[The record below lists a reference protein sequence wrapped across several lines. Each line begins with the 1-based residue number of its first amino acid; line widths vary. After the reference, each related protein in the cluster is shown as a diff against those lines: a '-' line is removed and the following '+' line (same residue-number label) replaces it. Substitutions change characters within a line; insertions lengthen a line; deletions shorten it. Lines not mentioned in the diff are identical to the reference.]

1 MCVCVCVC
9 VSEKNIVARTLLP
22 RSKNIRCVCVS
33 VSQSVQRKRE
43 IERERERKCF
53 PVFVC
58 CTVHLKL
65 CLRVVTLLIVLQE
78 DRQKIMEL
86 LYQKLQTIP
95 TITVPS

>member
-1 MCVCVCVC
+1 MCVC

-43 IERERERKCF
+43 IERERERERERKCF